1 MCQSY
6 WMGCYSNALH
16 PLHSPKNILGLLSV
30 ILCVKLS
37 KWGFENT
44 SGVKVNEGRGERLAA
59 NSNLSKSLYIR
70 KAIPLIS
77 RDWTLS
83 RFRKVVWSEWLR
95 AGGACGWLE
104 VNAEELMTC
113 GYCLAVEFVYW
124 SEWFLQSCRSHG
136 ASSPCLGTRVV
147 EIKKV
152 WRMVPAEAIA
162 ASANSGGRRLLVVR
176 IQWEHLGSPVM
187 LWPYSVL
194 QHPVQQCPPGPLAK
208 RHLTSK

>member
-44 SGVKVNEGRGERLAA
+44 SGVKVNDGRGERLAA
-59 NSNLSKSLYIR
+59 NSNLSKSLCIG
-70 KAIPLIS
+70 KAIPFIS

-95 AGGACGWLE
+95 AGEHVDVWKSTQRSWWLVDIAWLWSLYTGANGFCK
-104 VNAEELMTC
+104 
-113 GYCLAVEFVYW
+113 AVAPTG
-124 SEWFLQSCRSHG
+124 L
-136 ASSPCLGTRVV
+136 P
-147 EIKKV
+147 
-152 WRMVPAEAIA
+152 
-162 ASANSGGRRLLVVR
+162 LLV
-176 IQWEHLGSPVM
+176 WELG
-187 LWPYSVL
+187 LL
-194 QHPVQQCPPGPLAK
+194 K
-208 RHLTSK
+208 